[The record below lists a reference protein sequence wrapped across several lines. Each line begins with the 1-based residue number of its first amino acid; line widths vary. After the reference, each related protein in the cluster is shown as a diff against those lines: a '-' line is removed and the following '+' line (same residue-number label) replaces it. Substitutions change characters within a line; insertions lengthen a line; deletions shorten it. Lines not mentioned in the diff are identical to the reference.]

1 MVRLMESGLTTTAER
16 PVFVASDD
24 RRARWLRYAAAL
36 AVALACAWLV
46 ALAFG
51 MLGIGRLPGLSL
63 PVIAHGAEKAP
74 AAKTA
79 VVTSKSAAD
88 VPGSSATTARSAAAP
103 TLSHAA
109 RTGPSSAAALT
120 SGPKARTKRHPT
132 TKAKVTSKAPTTAV
146 RTAPAAAPATAP
158 RQGWARR
165 GLSAPPGRA
174 AHAEPKAKPTA
185 ARGQTRKQAV
195 TDTTTA
201 PAPPV
206 ATPVP
211 PGQQKKA
218 EDPNHQS

>member
-1 MVRLMESGLTTTAER
+1 MESGLTATAER

-24 RRARWLRYAAAL
+24 RRARRLRYAAAL
-36 AVALACAWLV
+36 AVVLACAWLV

-132 TKAKVTSKAPTTAV
+132 KAKVTSKAPTTAV
-146 RTAPAAAPATAP
+146 RTAPAAAPATPP